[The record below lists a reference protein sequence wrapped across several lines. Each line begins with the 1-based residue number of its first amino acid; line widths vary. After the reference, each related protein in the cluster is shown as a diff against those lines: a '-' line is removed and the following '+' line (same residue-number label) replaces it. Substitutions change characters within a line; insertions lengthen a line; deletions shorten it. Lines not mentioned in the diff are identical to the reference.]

1 MFLVKIVIRGDRNV
15 GKTCLWKRLQG
26 LSFQEEY
33 VATEEIQVRSRI
45 CLDMD
50 TDFACIKKFKI
61 WKILKVWFQVAN
73 INWNYRAT
81 DDVVKVDV
89 WDIVDQSTKKRV
101 KDDKLKLANNGM
113 DKNDGLDVSLKLK
126 NLRNAY
132 NWK

>member
-1 MFLVKIVIRGDRNV
+1 MFSAIRKKLGGDKEENKSTVMPSGVQRVDAELQRKFARGVQYNLKIVIRGDRNV

-33 VATEEIQVRSRI
+33 VATEEI
-45 CLDMD
+45 
-50 TDFACIKKFKI
+50 
-61 WKILKVWFQVAN
+61 QVAN

-101 KDDKLKLANNGM
+101 KDDKLKLA
-113 DKNDGLDVSLKLK
+113 
-126 NLRNAY
+126 
-132 NWK
+132 